1 MKKSNRRLFL
11 NKDSSW
17 IVIIVIMSAIYCYF
31 AFIHQSTRDLSFDS
45 VRNRL
50 TTLFAIISAL
60 AFWLQFKKTERLNE
74 SNYVMNLNNQFI
86 NNKNMTK
93 IEHEL
98 ELYYNQFMNV
108 KNNLGRDMKADDI
121 NGIRLGINLSRTS
134 EDCQTLIDYL
144 VYLESMA
151 VMVENGVIRIQDVD
165 DLFSYRFFLAVNNPV
180 VQEHELLPFSEFY
193 RGTYRL
199 CKRWRKNHLKKHI
212 PIPMEEFCLTYER
225 LAQWEEMNET
235 APESR
240 TRKEGVQPAEYK
252 KPHLDCGF
260 ARSIDNKKEIALC
273 LYETDPYI
281 YPEAFGDERD
291 SAVDAISR
299 IIGMDESLFDYDNL
313 YLGRYNGQVC
323 SVVCLYTG
331 KGSWDK
337 DRIRKRIGKD
347 VLSTEAQEEGF
358 EHASEKYF
366 GTYKSEIF
374 PKNTVELVAV
384 CVEEGFRNK
393 GIAKTMLQSLLNE
406 QVCQG
411 KTVKLTVLEEN
422 TGAITLYESLGFQKS
437 DKAQAGFGPAGRE
450 PMTIEMVRSST

>member
-1 MKKSNRRLFL
+1 
-11 NKDSSW
+11 
-17 IVIIVIMSAIYCYF
+17 
-31 AFIHQSTRDLSFDS
+31 
-45 VRNRL
+45 
-50 TTLFAIISAL
+50 
-60 AFWLQFKKTERLNE
+60 
-74 SNYVMNLNNQFI
+74 
-86 NNKNMTK
+86 MTK

-98 ELYYNQFMNV
+98 ELYYNQFMIV
-108 KNNLGRDMKADDI
+108 KNNLGRDLSADDI

-144 VYLESMA
+144 VYLESLA

-180 VQEHELLPFSEFY
+180 VQEHELLPFSDFY

-199 CKRWRKNHLKKHI
+199 CKRWRKNHLRKHI
-212 PIPMEEFCLTYER
+212 PIPMEEFCLSYER

-235 APESR
+235 ALKSR
-240 TRKEGVQPAEYK
+240 THKEKVKPAEYK
-252 KPHLDCGF
+252 KPYLDCGF

-299 IIGMDESLFDYDNL
+299 IIGMDGSLLDYDNL

-337 DRIRKRIGKD
+337 DKIRKRIGED

-358 EHASEKYF
+358 EYASEQYF
-366 GTYKSEIF
+366 GHYKSEEF
-374 PKNTVELVAV
+374 PRKTVELVAV

-406 QVCQG
+406 QVCKG
-411 KTVKLTVLEEN
+411 KTVRLSVLEDN
-422 TGAITLYESLGFQKS
+422 TGAIAFYESLGFQKS
-437 DKAQAGFGPAGRE
+437 GKPQAGFGPAGRE